1 VVLYTP
7 WLSGHHGD
15 QKFSPVS
22 RFIARLKSENHF
34 NKSKISL
41 KMNRRSIQLS
51 ILLILVLFIYVPLSY
66 SQQNSTESLSLSI
79 GASAGYA
86 PVLTFGN
93 IEDSG
98 AILGLSGDLQYQN
111 IIGQLDLVYVIPE
124 TVSSESLTSGLGFF
138 GSLGYKI
145 IANENLHIPVM
156 LTGGASIIRYSVFNE
171 FYDVSPQFGLTLSP
185 YYMLNEKMSVFG
197 AFRYM
202 KGFKGSAQSDPIDV
216 ASVSIGLRFT
226 LF

>member
-1 VVLYTP
+1 
-7 WLSGHHGD
+7 
-15 QKFSPVS
+15 
-22 RFIARLKSENHF
+22 
-34 NKSKISL
+34 
-41 KMNRRSIQLS
+41 MNRQTFQLS
-51 ILLILVLFIYVPLSY
+51 ILLSIGLFIFVAPGKA
-66 SQQNSTESLSLSI
+66 QEIRTQSLSLSI
-79 GASAGYA
+79 GVSAGYA

-98 AILGLSGDLQYQN
+98 AILGFSGDLQYQN
-111 IIGQLDLVYVIPE
+111 IVGQFDFVYVLPE
-124 TVSSESLTSGLGFF
+124 TVSSESLTSGMGFF

-202 KGFKGSAQSDPIDV
+202 KGFKGSAQSDPIDL
-216 ASVSIGLRFT
+216 ASVSIGLRFM
-226 LF
+226 LFK